1 MVPWNKLPKDLQK
14 AILAMIIMGGGTIA
28 CGRVGPM
35 VCDPPPPPTTTSLPT
50 PRVYGDPT
58 APPPTA
64 RPPTGVPLKTPMI
77 CDPLPPPTRIA
88 TSTPIKTP
96 MICDAPP
103 RPAITPTAVRQR
115 HFQAHKFEM
124 SSDPTLTGAGAR
136 GTVVDSRGQPLA
148 GLKVMAQDPN
158 SDLRFVGV
166 TDSNGVFM
174 LLIPKPGDYLLM
186 VEGDYTNGLR
196 LNLKQH
202 DLVIMEW
209 AEIAGQ
215 SQLLLP
221 LAEIRTVDITW
232 QDGLTFGAETPW
244 SNARYRWSASGGT
257 LVKDGECITWQPPV
271 EPGRYLLQV
280 VADWGQAGLA
290 VDALTLIVEEDGSV
304 TVG

>member
-1 MVPWNKLPKDLQK
+1 MVPWDKLPKDLQK
-14 AILAMIIMGGGTIA
+14 AILAMIVMGGGTIA

-50 PRVYGDPT
+50 GM
-58 APPPTA
+58 
-64 RPPTGVPLKTPMI
+64 PLKTPMI
-77 CDPLPPPTRIA
+77 CDPVPPPTRLA
-88 TSTPIKTP
+88 TSTPKMTP
-96 MICDAPP
+96 MICDVPP
-103 RPAITPTAVRQR
+103 RPAITPTAVHQR
-115 HFQAHKFEM
+115 HFQAHKFEV
-124 SSDPTLTGAGAR
+124 SSDPTLNGAKAR

-148 GLKVMAQDPN
+148 GLEVIAQDPN
-158 SDLRFVGV
+158 SDLRFVAV
-166 TDSNGVFM
+166 TDANGVFM

-186 VEGDYTNGLR
+186 VEGDHTNGVR

-209 AEIAGQ
+209 VEIAGQ

-232 QDGLTFGAETPW
+232 HDGLTFGAESLW
-244 SNARYRWSASGGT
+244 ADAHYRWSTSGGT
-257 LVKDGECITWQPPV
+257 LVEDGECVTWQPPI

-280 VADWGQAGLA
+280 VADWGQVGLA
-290 VDALTLIVEEDGSV
+290 VDALTLTIEEDGSV

>member
-1 MVPWNKLPKDLQK
+1 MVPWNMLPKDLQK
-14 AILAMIIMGGGTIA
+14 ALLAIIVLGGTRVIA
-28 CGRVGPM
+28 CSPPI
-35 VCDPPPPPTTTSLPT
+35 VCDPAPPPTTSPRLT
-50 PRVYGDPT
+50 PEPFR
-58 APPPTA
+58 
-64 RPPTGVPLKTPMI
+64 TPMI
-77 CDPLPPPTRIA
+77 CDPAPPPSRTA
-88 TSTPIKTP
+88 TPRPIKTP

-115 HFQAHKFEM
+115 HFQARKFEM
-124 SSDPTLTGAGAR
+124 SSDSTLTGAGSR
-136 GTVVDSRGQPLA
+136 GTVVDARGQPLA

-166 TDSNGVFM
+166 TDSNGAFM

-186 VEGDYTNGLR
+186 VEGDYTNGVR

-209 AEIAGQ
+209 VEIAGQ

-232 QDGLTFGAETPW
+232 HDGLTFGAETLW
-244 SNARYRWSASGGT
+244 SDAHYRWSASGET
-257 LVKDGECITWQPPV
+257 LVEDGERVTWQPPT

-280 VADWGQAGLA
+280 VADWGQVGLA
-290 VDALTLIVEEDGSV
+290 VDALTLVVEEDGSV
-304 TVG
+304 AVG

>member
-50 PRVYGDPT
+50 PMICDP
-58 APPPTA
+58 APPPTRTA
-64 RPPTGVPLKTPMI
+64 TP
-77 CDPLPPPTRIA
+77 R
-88 TSTPIKTP
+88 PIKTP
-96 MICDAPP
+96 MICDPPP
-103 RPAITPTAVRQR
+103 RPAITPTAVLQR
-115 HFQAHKFEM
+115 HFQARKFEV
-124 SSDPTLTGAGAR
+124 SSDSTLTGAGAR
-136 GTVVDSRGQPLA
+136 GTVVDSRGRPLA

-166 TDSNGVFM
+166 TDAQGAFM
-174 LLIPKPGDYLLM
+174 LLIPQPGDYLLM
-186 VEGDYTNGLR
+186 VEGDHINGVR

-209 AEIAGQ
+209 VEIAGQ
-215 SQLLLP
+215 SQLPLP

-244 SNARYRWSASGGT
+244 PEARYRWSASGGT
-257 LVKDGECITWQPPV
+257 LVKDGERITWQPPA

-280 VADWGQAGLA
+280 VADWGQIGLA

-304 TVG
+304 MVG

>member
-14 AILAMIIMGGGTIA
+14 AILAMIAMGGGTIA

-50 PRVYGDPT
+50 GM
-58 APPPTA
+58 
-64 RPPTGVPLKTPMI
+64 PLRTPMI
-77 CDPLPPPTRIA
+77 CDPAPPPTRIA
-88 TSTPIKTP
+88 TSTPIMTP
-96 MICDAPP
+96 MICDVPP
-103 RPAITPTAVRQR
+103 RPAITPTAMRQR
-115 HFQAHKFEM
+115 HFQAHKFEL

-166 TDSNGVFM
+166 TDSNGTFM

-186 VEGDYTNGLR
+186 VEGDYGNGLR

-209 AEIAGQ
+209 AEIEGQ

-232 QDGLTFGAETPW
+232 HDGLTFGAEAPW
-244 SNARYRWSASGGT
+244 PDARYRWSASGGT
-257 LVKDGECITWQPPV
+257 LVEDGERVTWQPPA

-280 VADWGQAGLA
+280 VADWGQVGLA
-290 VDALTLIVEEDGSV
+290 VDALTLTVEEDGSV

>member
-50 PRVYGDPT
+50 P
-58 APPPTA
+58 
-64 RPPTGVPLKTPMI
+64 MI
-77 CDPLPPPTRIA
+77 CDPAPPPSRTAPPR
-88 TSTPIKTP
+88 PIKTP

-136 GTVVDSRGQPLA
+136 GTVVDARGQPLA

-209 AEIAGQ
+209 VEIAGQ

-232 QDGLTFGAETPW
+232 HDGLTFGAETPW
-244 SNARYRWSASGGT
+244 PDARYRWSASGGT
-257 LVKDGECITWQPPV
+257 LVEDGEHISWQPPV

-304 TVG
+304 TVS

>member
-1 MVPWNKLPKDLQK
+1 MLPWNKLSKDLQK
-14 AILAMIIMGGGTIA
+14 AILAMIVMGGGTIA

-35 VCDPPPPPTTTSLPT
+35 VCDPPPPPTAGATSLPT
-50 PRVYGDPT
+50 GM
-58 APPPTA
+58 
-64 RPPTGVPLKTPMI
+64 PLRTPMI
-77 CDPLPPPTRIA
+77 CDPAPPPTRTA
-88 TSTPIKTP
+88 TPRPIMTP
-96 MICDAPP
+96 MICDVPP

-115 HFQAHKFEM
+115 HFQARKFEM
-124 SSDPTLTGAGAR
+124 SSDSTLTGAGAR
-136 GTVVDSRGQPLA
+136 GTVVDARGQPLA

-166 TDSNGVFM
+166 TDPNGAFM
-174 LLIPKPGDYLLM
+174 LLILKPGDYLLM
-186 VEGDYTNGLR
+186 VEGDHSNGVR

-209 AEIAGQ
+209 VEIAGQ

-221 LAEIRTVDITW
+221 LAEIRAVDITW
-232 QDGLTFGAETPW
+232 HDGLTFGAEAPW
-244 SNARYRWSASGGT
+244 PNARYRWSASGGT
-257 LVKDGECITWQPPV
+257 LVENGERVTWQPPV

-280 VADWGQAGLA
+280 VADWGQTGLA

>member
-1 MVPWNKLPKDLQK
+1 MLPWNKLPKDLQK

-50 PRVYGDPT
+50 PRIYGDPT

-64 RPPTGVPLKTPMI
+64 RPPTGPPTPMI
-77 CDPLPPPTRIA
+77 CDPAPPPSRTA
-88 TSTPIKTP
+88 TPRPIKTP

-115 HFQAHKFEM
+115 HFQAHKFEI

-136 GTVVDSRGQPLA
+136 GTVVDSRGRPLA

-166 TDSNGVFM
+166 TDANGAFM

-209 AEIAGQ
+209 GEIAGQ

-221 LAEIRTVDITW
+221 LAEIRAVDITW
-232 QDGLTFGAETPW
+232 HDGLTFGAETPW
-244 SNARYRWSASGGT
+244 PDARYRWSASGGT
-257 LVKDGECITWQPPV
+257 LVEDGERVTWQPPV